1 MTYNGYTNWETWNL
15 YNWLTTDP
23 STYKAA
29 RRAMAGAQ
37 DPGAALRAW
46 LYEDMPD
53 IPASWWLDVMLA
65 ALDAVDWQEAAHAL
79 QDEG

>member
-37 DPGAALRAW
+37 DPGAAL
-46 LYEDMPD
+46 
-53 IPASWWLDVMLA
+53 
-65 ALDAVDWQEAAHAL
+65 
-79 QDEG
+79 